1 MPAGVARTGANLPG
15 GNFLPEVWSK
25 KLQSKFYLNTVL
37 SEIANHNWEGEI
49 KGGGSK
55 VNIRIRPTIAI
66 TDYTV
71 NSALSYQDLVDGMIE
86 LLIDRAKSYA
96 FKVDDID
103 GAQSDI
109 NIVNETTMDAAEQ
122 MKIAIDS
129 QVLGAVYAD
138 ATTALASLVV
148 TKANVLD
155 WIVDAGTALD
165 EKNVPETGRF
175 IVLPPWICGM
185 IKKSDLKDA
194 SISGD
199 GTSILRNGRVGQID
213 RFTVYSSNNV
223 AITAGA
229 PDTYQC
235 IAGQK
240 EAITFASQFVKTE
253 TLRLQDTF
261 GDAIRGLNVFGFK
274 TVQAD
279 ALVHLPAT
287 KS

>member
-1 MPAGVARTGANLPG
+1 MPVGVARTGSNLPS

-25 KLQSKFYLNTVL
+25 KLQAKFYLNTVL
-37 SEIANHNWEGEI
+37 SQIANHNWEGEI

-55 VNIRIRPTIAI
+55 VNIRVRPTINI
-66 TDYTV
+66 SDYTV
-71 NSALSYQDLVDGMIE
+71 NSTLSYQDLVDGMIE
-86 LLIDRAKSYA
+86 LLIDKAKSYA

-103 GAQSDI
+103 NAQSDI
-109 NIVNETTMDAAEQ
+109 SIVNETTMDAAEQ

-129 QVLGAVYAD
+129 QVLAAVYAD
-138 ATTALASLVV
+138 ATQAIGLTTV

-155 WIVDAGTALD
+155 WLVDAGTALD
-165 EKNVPETGRF
+165 EKNVPETGRYV
-175 IVLPPWICGM
+175 VLPPWICGM
-185 IKKSDLKDA
+185 IKKSDLQDA

-223 AITAGA
+223 NLATT
-229 PDTYQC
+229 TYNC
-235 IAGQK
+235 FAGQK

-253 TLRLQDTF
+253 TVRLQDSF

-279 ALVHLPAT
+279 ALVHMPAA
-287 KS
+287 K